1 MRDVDRYYGGE
12 KTIPYRKQLTP
23 KSITARSGSIEENP
37 QTQREGEEEVL
48 VKEVLMTYPGHI
60 LTISSYTYS
69 RCKNDKSSLQI
80 CAISEPERNDR
91 GNFTEERRR

>member
-48 VKEVLMTYPGHI
+48 VKEVLMT
-60 LTISSYTYS
+60 SVFFM
-69 RCKNDKSSLQI
+69 LQL
-80 CAISEPERNDR
+80 AISDSPNITTSDDA
-91 GNFTEERRR
+91 F